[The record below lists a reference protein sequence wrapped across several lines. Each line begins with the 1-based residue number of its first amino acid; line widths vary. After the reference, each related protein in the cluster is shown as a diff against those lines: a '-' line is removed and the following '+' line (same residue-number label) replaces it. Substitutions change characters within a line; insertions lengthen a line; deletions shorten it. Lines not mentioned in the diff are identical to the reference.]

1 MIASAW
7 RGGRGSVY
15 GLRILG
21 DGRWLYFRQEWSSVK
36 LIFPDAPEAVEVP
49 ITPSF
54 WEGCPELRSPHIRA
68 FFTRNGLI
76 PWPADRPPHFALE
89 PLGDGV
95 FRVQWLEHVPRQPML
110 GIFEDPGG

>member
-21 DGRWLYFRQEWSSVK
+21 NGRWLYFRQEWSSVQ
-36 LIFPDAPEAVEVP
+36 LLFPDQETPVEIP

-54 WEGCPELRSPHIRA
+54 WERCPELRSPHIKA
-68 FFTRNGLI
+68 FFVRNGLI
-76 PWPADRPPHFALE
+76 PWPRDRPPHFSLE
-89 PLGDGV
+89 PLGGGL
-95 FRVQWLEHVPRQPML
+95 FRLQWLEHVPRQPTL
-110 GIFEDPGG
+110 GLFGEVEG